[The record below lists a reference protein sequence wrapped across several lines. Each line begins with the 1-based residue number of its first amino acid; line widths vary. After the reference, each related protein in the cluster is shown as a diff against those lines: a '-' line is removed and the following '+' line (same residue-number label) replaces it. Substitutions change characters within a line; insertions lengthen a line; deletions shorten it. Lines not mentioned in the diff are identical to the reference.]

1 MAVPRETSTVSPFQ
15 AWRLLDYWITVY
27 RRTWRGTVITSF
39 VSPLLYVVALGV
51 LLGGFVRA
59 DPEQLEGAASYLQFV
74 VPGLLAAQ
82 SMQVAIG
89 EVTYP
94 VMGML
99 KWDRTYYSMAATPLR
114 VVDLV
119 VAHLGFV
126 SLRLALTSTVFT
138 VVLAPFGVFHSFT
151 GACGVAAVQ
160 LLIGLAFATVIYSYS
175 ATLVSE
181 TGFTIVFRLLVIPLT
196 LFSGAFFPL
205 GNLPA
210 PLEGLARATPL
221 WQGVSLTRSFA
232 LGTAEL
238 GPVVLHVSYLVLM
251 TMVGL
256 WLSVRHL
263 TKRLHF

>member
-1 MAVPRETSTVSPFQ
+1 MSSQSTSWCVSAFQ

-39 VSPLLYVVALGV
+39 VNPLLYVVAMGV
-51 LLGGFVRA
+51 LLGGFVHA
-59 DPEQLEGAASYLQFV
+59 DPQELEGAASYLQFV

-119 VAHLGFV
+119 LAHLGFV
-126 SLRLALTSTVFT
+126 TVRLTLTSTVF
-138 VVLAPFGVFHSFT
+138 VSVLAPFGVFDSVA
-151 GACGVAAVQ
+151 GAVGAGAVQ
-160 LLIGLAFATVIYSYS
+160 LLIGLAFAALIYAYS
-175 ATLVSE
+175 ATLRSE
-181 TGFTIVFRLLVIPLT
+181 AGFTIVFRLLVIPLT

-205 GNLPA
+205 ANLPA
-210 PLEGLARATPL
+210 PLETVARATPL

-232 LGTAEL
+232 LGTTET
-238 GPVVLHVSYLVLM
+238 GSVVLHLSYLIVMVVL
-251 TMVGL
+251 GL
-256 WLSVRHL
+256 WFSVRQL
-263 TKRLHF
+263 SKRLQF

>member
-1 MAVPRETSTVSPFQ
+1 MSAPRTPAVSPFQ
-15 AWRLLDYWITVY
+15 AWRLLDYWLTVY

-39 VSPLLYVVALGV
+39 VSPLLYVVAMGV

-59 DPEQLEGAASYLQFV
+59 DPQQLEGAGSYLQFV

-126 SLRLALTSTVFT
+126 TVRLSLTSTVF
-138 VVLAPFGVFHSFT
+138 VGVLAPFGIFSSVT
-151 GACGVAAVQ
+151 GALATIAVQ
-160 LLIGLAFATVIYSYS
+160 LLIGLAFATVIYAYS
-175 ATLVSE
+175 ATLRSE

-205 GNLPA
+205 ANLPG
-210 PLEGLARATPL
+210 PLEAVARVTPL

-232 LGTAEL
+232 LGTAQA
-238 GPVVLHVSYLVLM
+238 GPVLLHLSYLILMVLL
-251 TMVGL
+251 GL
-256 WLSVRHL
+256 WLSVRQL
-263 TKRLHF
+263 SKRLVF